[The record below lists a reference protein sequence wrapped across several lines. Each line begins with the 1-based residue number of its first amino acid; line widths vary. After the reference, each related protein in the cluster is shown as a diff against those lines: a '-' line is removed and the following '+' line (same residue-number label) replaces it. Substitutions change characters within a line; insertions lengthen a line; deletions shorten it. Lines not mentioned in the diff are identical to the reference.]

1 MTLYQT
7 TKSSH
12 SLNEQMNSFYL
23 VAGDHANDSNLNIT
37 IKHNTDNKSI
47 E

>member
-7 TKSSH
+7 TKSSY
-12 SLNEQMNSFYL
+12 SLNEQMNGDYL
-23 VAGDHANDSNLNIT
+23 VAGDQSNDNNLDIN

-47 E
+47 K